1 MAYVFRQQG
10 AKAMTKFNVG
20 DTVKLT
26 NGHGPFRVCSLTVH
40 DDVYCLET
48 AGGWFHA
55 HASIM
60 KRA

>member
-1 MAYVFRQQG
+1 
-10 AKAMTKFNVG
+10 MTKFNVG